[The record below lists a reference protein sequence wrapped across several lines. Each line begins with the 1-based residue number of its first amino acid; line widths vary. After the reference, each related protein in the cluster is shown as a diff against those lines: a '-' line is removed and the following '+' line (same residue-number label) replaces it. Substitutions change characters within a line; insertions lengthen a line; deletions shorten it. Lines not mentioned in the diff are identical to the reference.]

1 MNEDPMTPY
10 SAAGRQ
16 KERSADYYSAAKRRN
31 AIPRLAVVVPCLN
44 EEEALPILN
53 EKLTGVLNRL
63 TVEGNIASGSRII
76 YVDDGST
83 DRTWQVITDLAG
95 QMAGGIRLSRNCGHQ
110 EALMAGMETALPDF
124 DAVVTIDADMQD
136 DAEAIAEM
144 VRMYSEGADVVYG
157 IRRDRSSDSWFKRMS
172 AKEFYRMMRRLG
184 VECVGNHADFRLLSR
199 RAVADLMDY
208 SERNLFL
215 RGIIPLLGGRQENV
229 YYERGRRAAG
239 KTKYPFLK
247 MIDFAVDGITSFS
260 VRPVRMLFF
269 IGLAFMLTA
278 LGIFI
283 YVMVRHFS
291 GETIEGWTS
300 LMLSI
305 WFCTGI
311 LLMGLGIIGEYIGK
325 IYIEVKHRPRF
336 RISDKI

>member
-1 MNEDPMTPY
+1 
-10 SAAGRQ
+10 
-16 KERSADYYSAAKRRN
+16 
-31 AIPRLAVVVPCLN
+31 
-44 EEEALPILN
+44 
-53 EKLTGVLNRL
+53 
-63 TVEGNIASGSRII
+63 
-76 YVDDGST
+76 
-83 DRTWQVITDLAG
+83 
-95 QMAGGIRLSRNCGHQ
+95 
-110 EALMAGMETALPDF
+110 MAGMETALPDF

-278 LGIFI
+278 SESSSMSWCATSAG
-283 YVMVRHFS
+283 RPS
-291 GETIEGWTS
+291 RDGTS

-311 LLMGLGIIGEYIGK
+311 LLIALE
-325 IYIEVKHRPRF
+325 
-336 RISDKI
+336 S